1 MSNGRIT
8 RQRVLTRADE
18 GHPVA
23 GMIDQAE
30 GGTPT
35 PAPAPTA
42 APRPAP
48 APTSA
53 ARPAAPPAP
62 APGDAGASATAKK
75 QVNYRLD
82 PALIDDLRQAS
93 IAYSFRQRRQISQ
106 NQIVETAVREWLDSN
121 GPWEI

>member
-1 MSNGRIT
+1 MSNGKIT

-18 GHPVA
+18 GHPVT
-23 GMIDQAE
+23 GLIDQAE
-30 GGTPT
+30 GGAST

-42 APRPAP
+42 APRSAP

-53 ARPAAPPAP
+53 ARPSVAP
-62 APGDAGASATAKK
+62 APVPAETAASATAKK

-82 PALIDDLRQAS
+82 PALIDDLKQAS

-106 NQIVETAVREWLDSN
+106 NQIVETAVREWLDNN

>member
-18 GHPVA
+18 GHPVT
-23 GMIDQAE
+23 GLIDQAE
-30 GGTPT
+30 GGASTTAPAPT
-35 PAPAPTA
+35 TAPRPAPAPSA

-48 APTSA
+48 APT
-53 ARPAAPPAP
+53 PA
-62 APGDAGASATAKK
+62 DAGAGATAKK

-82 PALIDDLRQAS
+82 PGLIDDLKKAS
-93 IAYSFRQRRQISQ
+93 IVYSFQQRRQISQ
-106 NQIVETAVREWLDSN
+106 NQIVETAVREWLDNN